1 MTVLD
6 IYNIKEQRE
15 TEKKLRL
22 EKALRMR
29 QVFLEKQN
37 NWRDFREAEQK
48 RRDDKAKKE
57 ALDRYTEIVAKSR
70 ARKEYSDVMFQQ
82 TQTVRSHT
90 EAALVIQRAYRRMR
104 LKHSLLERMTQHGV
118 ERRRIRRE
126 RAATTIQ
133 RSWREY
139 HRLKVYQLMN
149 YKKIRTSPVI
159 SLRAGRL
166 HKEVASYQ
174 KGISITGA
182 CTGTCWM
189 HVLAFSQ
196 SI

>member
-1 MTVLD
+1 
-6 IYNIKEQRE
+6 
-15 TEKKLRL
+15 
-22 EKALRMR
+22 MR

-133 RSWREY
+133 RSWREC

-149 YKKIRTSPVI
+149 YKKIQTSPVI